1 MANEHPAESDLIY
14 DWNLTDPTRGRAKQ
28 GRHIEL
34 DDETLRDGL
43 QNPSVVT
50 PTKEQKIAILH
61 LMEKLGID
69 SLDIGLPGA
78 GPKHLDDA
86 LALANEIVTKKLRIA
101 ANCAGRTVEGD
112 ITPMVEVQEKT
123 GLPIEASLF
132 IGSSPIRQYAENWTL
147 DMMLEH
153 SKKAV
158 TFAVKHGLSVMYVT
172 EDTTRAHPD
181 TLRALYTAAIE
192 CGAARICLCDTVGH
206 STPDGVR
213 RLVEFMKGVVERTGQ
228 KVKIDWHGHKD
239 RGLDIANT
247 MAAVEA
253 GVNRV
258 HGAALGIGERA
269 GNTPMELILCNLYL
283 YGYIERDLS
292 AIGDYCRAVGEA
304 CHVPIPNN
312 YPVVGRDAF
321 ETGTGV
327 HAAAVIKALKKG
339 DKWLADR
346 IYSGVPA
353 TEFGREQVVRVG
365 PMSGR
370 SNVIYWLEKRGIPAT
385 DALVDRIFQ
394 AAKASNRMLEDAE
407 VEKLAVA
414 PAAR

>member
-1 MANEHPAESDLIY
+1 MTTPHPEEKELIY
-14 DWNLTDPTRGRAKQ
+14 DWNLKDPTAGRQDQ
-28 GRHIEL
+28 GRHVEL

-50 PTKEQKIAILH
+50 PTKEEKLAILH
-61 LMEKLGID
+61 LMERLGID
-69 SLDIGLPGA
+69 ALDIGLPGA
-78 GPKHLDDA
+78 GPKHAEDA
-86 LALANEIVTKKLRIA
+86 LALAQEIVKRKMKIG
-101 ANCAGRTVEGD
+101 ANCAGRTVESD
-112 ITPMVEVQEKT
+112 ITPMVEVSQKA
-123 GLPIEASLF
+123 GLPIEAALF
-132 IGSSPIRQYAENWTL
+132 IGSSPIRQYAEDWTL
-147 DMMLEH
+147 EKMLDH

-158 TFAVKHGLSVMYVT
+158 TFAVKHGLPVMYVT
-172 EDTTRAHPD
+172 EDTTRAHPE
-181 TLRALYTAAIE
+181 TLRALYTAAID
-192 CGAARICLCDTVGH
+192 CGARRVCLCDTVGH
-206 STPDGVR
+206 VTPDGVR
-213 RLVEFMKGVVERTGQ
+213 RLVDFMKGVVEKTGA

-283 YGYIERDLS
+283 YGYIHRDLT
-292 AIGDYCRAVGEA
+292 AVGDYCRAVGDA
-304 CHVPIPNN
+304 CHVPIPHN
-312 YPVVGRDAF
+312 YPLVGQDAF

-339 DKWLADR
+339 DRWLADR

-353 TEFGREQVVRVG
+353 TEFGREQQIRVG

-370 SNVIYWLEKRGIPAT
+370 SNVLFWLEKRGIPAT
-385 DALVDRIFQ
+385 DDLVDRIFQ
-394 AAKASNRMLEDAE
+394 AAKASNRMLEEAE
-407 VEKLAVA
+407 IEKICAA
-414 PAAR
+414 PARK

>member
-1 MANEHPAESDLIY
+1 MAMEHPSETDLIY
-14 DWNLTDPTRGRAKQ
+14 DWNLVDPTRGRELQ
-28 GRHIEL
+28 GRHVEL

-50 PTKEQKIAILH
+50 PTKEQKVAVLH

-69 SLDIGLPGA
+69 ALDIGLPGA
-78 GPKHLDDA
+78 GPKHLEDA
-86 LALANEIVTKKLRIA
+86 LALANEIVAKKMRIG
-101 ANCAGRTVEGD
+101 ANCAGRTVESD
-112 ITPMVEVQEKT
+112 VTPMVEVSQKA
-123 GLPIEASLF
+123 GLPIEAALF

-147 DMMLEH
+147 EMMLEH
-153 SKKAV
+153 SRKAV
-158 TFAVKHGLSVMYVT
+158 SFAVKHGLPVMYVT
-172 EDTTRAHPD
+172 EDTTRAQPE
-181 TLRALYTAAIE
+181 TIRTLYTAAIE
-192 CGAARICLCDTVGH
+192 CGATRVCLCDTVGH
-206 STPDGVR
+206 ATPDGVR
-213 RLVEFMKGVVERTGQ
+213 RLVEFMKGVVERTGV

-247 MAAVEA
+247 MAAIEA

-283 YGYIERDLS
+283 YGYIDRDLS
-292 AIGDYCRAVGEA
+292 AIGDYCRAVGDA

-312 YPVVGRDAF
+312 YPVVGKDAF

-353 TEFGREQVVRVG
+353 TQFGREQVIRVG

-370 SNVIYWLEKRGIPAT
+370 SNVIFWLEKRGIPVT

-394 AAKASNRMLEDAE
+394 AAKASNHMLEDAE
-407 VEKLAVA
+407 VEKLALASVA
-414 PAAR
+414 K

>member
-14 DWNLTDPTRGRAKQ
+14 DWNLTDPTRGREKQ

-78 GPKHLDDA
+78 GPKHLEDA
-86 LALANEIVTKKLRIA
+86 LALANEIVTKKMSIA
-101 ANCAGRTVEGD
+101 ANCAGRTIESDV
-112 ITPMVEVQEKT
+112 TPMVEVQQRT

-158 TFAVKHGLSVMYVT
+158 TYAVKHGLSVMYVT

-181 TLRALYTAAIE
+181 TLRALYTAAID
-192 CGAARICLCDTVGH
+192 CGATRICLCDTVGH

-283 YGYIERDLS
+283 YGYINRDLS
-292 AIGDYCRAVGEA
+292 AIGDYCRAVGDA

-414 PAAR
+414 PSVR

>member
-1 MANEHPAESDLIY
+1 MAAEHPSETDLIY
-14 DWNLTDPTRGRAKQ
+14 DWNLVDPTRGREKQ
-28 GRHIEL
+28 GRHVEL

-50 PTKEQKIAILH
+50 PTKEQKVAILH
-61 LMEKLGID
+61 FMEKLGID
-69 SLDIGLPGA
+69 ALDIGLPGA
-78 GPKHLDDA
+78 GPKHLEDA
-86 LALANEIVTKKLRIA
+86 LALANEIVTKKMKIG
-101 ANCAGRTVEGD
+101 ANCAGRTVESD
-112 ITPMVEVQEKT
+112 VTPMVEVSQKA
-123 GLPIEASLF
+123 GLPIEAALF

-147 DMMLEH
+147 EMMLEH

-158 TFAVKHGLSVMYVT
+158 SFAVKHGLPVMYVT
-172 EDTTRAHPD
+172 EDTTRAQPE
-181 TLRALYTAAIE
+181 TLRTLYTAAIE
-192 CGAARICLCDTVGH
+192 CGATRVCLCDTVGH

-213 RLVEFMKGVVERTGQ
+213 RLVEFMTGVVERTGA

-247 MAAVEA
+247 MAAIEA

-283 YGYIERDLS
+283 YGYIDRDLS
-292 AIGDYCRAVGEA
+292 AIGDYCRSVGEA
-304 CHVPIPNN
+304 CHVPIPHN
-312 YPVVGRDAF
+312 YPVVGQDAF

-353 TEFGREQVVRVG
+353 TQFGREQTIRVG

-370 SNVIYWLEKRGIPAT
+370 SNVIYWLERRGIPAT

-394 AAKASNRMLEDAE
+394 AAKASNHMLEDAE
-407 VEKLAVA
+407 VEKLAM
-414 PAAR
+414 AAAAK

>member
-1 MANEHPAESDLIY
+1 MTNEHPAESDLIY
-14 DWNLTDPTRGRAKQ
+14 DWNLTDPTRGREKQ
-28 GRHIEL
+28 RRHIEL

-61 LMEKLGID
+61 LMEKLGVD

-86 LALANEIVTKKLRIA
+86 LALANEIVAKKMRIA
-101 ANCAGRTVEGD
+101 ANCAGRTVESD
-112 ITPMVEVQEKT
+112 ISPMVEVQQRS

-181 TLRALYTAAIE
+181 TLRALYTAAID
-192 CGAARICLCDTVGH
+192 CGATRICLCDTVGH

-283 YGYIERDLS
+283 YGYIDRDLS

-414 PAAR
+414 SAAR

>member
-1 MANEHPAESDLIY
+1 MTSEHPTESDLIY
-14 DWNLTDPTRGRAKQ
+14 DWNLTDPTRGREKRS
-28 GRHIEL
+28 RHIEL

-69 SLDIGLPGA
+69 TLDIGLPGA
-78 GPKHLDDA
+78 GPKHLEDA

-101 ANCAGRTVEGD
+101 ANCAGRTVESD
-112 ITPMVEVQEKT
+112 ISPMVEVQQRA

-158 TFAVKHGLSVMYVT
+158 TYAVKHGLSVMYVT

-192 CGAARICLCDTVGH
+192 CGATRICLCDTVGH
-206 STPDGVR
+206 ATPDGVR
-213 RLVEFMKGVVERTGQ
+213 RLVEFMKGVVERTGV

-283 YGYIERDLS
+283 YGYIDRDLT

-312 YPVVGRDAF
+312 YPLVGRDAF

-353 TEFGREQVVRVG
+353 TEFGREQVVRIG

-370 SNVIYWLEKRGIPAT
+370 SNVVYWLEKRGIPAT

-407 VEKLAVA
+407 VEKLALA
-414 PAAR
+414 PATR

>member
-1 MANEHPAESDLIY
+1 MAAEHPSETDLIY
-14 DWNLTDPTRGRAKQ
+14 DWNLVDPTRGREVQ
-28 GRHIEL
+28 GRHVEL

-50 PTKEQKIAILH
+50 PTKEQKVAVLQ

-69 SLDIGLPGA
+69 ALDIGLPGA
-78 GPKHLDDA
+78 GPKHLEDA
-86 LALANEIVTKKLRIA
+86 LALANEIVSKKMKIG
-101 ANCAGRTVEGD
+101 ANCAGRTVESD
-112 ITPMVEVQEKT
+112 VTPMVEVSQKA
-123 GLPIEASLF
+123 GLPIEAALF

-147 DMMLEH
+147 EMMLEH

-158 TFAVKHGLSVMYVT
+158 TFAVKHGLPVMFVT
-172 EDTTRAHPD
+172 EDTTRAQPE
-181 TLRALYTAAIE
+181 TIRTLYTAAIE
-192 CGAARICLCDTVGH
+192 CGATRVCLCDTVGH
-206 STPDGVR
+206 ATPDGVR
-213 RLVEFMKGVVERTGQ
+213 RLVEFMKGVVERTGA

-247 MAAVEA
+247 MAAIEA

-283 YGYIERDLS
+283 YGYIDRDLS

-312 YPVVGRDAF
+312 YPVVGKDAF

-353 TEFGREQVVRVG
+353 TQFGREQVIRVG

-370 SNVIYWLEKRGIPAT
+370 SNVVYWLEKRGIPVT

-394 AAKASNRMLEDAE
+394 AAKASNHMLEDAE
-407 VEKLAVA
+407 VEKLAMAPVA
-414 PAAR
+414 R

>member
-1 MANEHPAESDLIY
+1 MTSEHPTESDLIY
-14 DWNLTDPTRGRAKQ
+14 DWNLTDPTRGREK
-28 GRHIEL
+28 RSRLIEL

-50 PTKEQKIAILH
+50 PTKDQKIAILH

-69 SLDIGLPGA
+69 TLDIGLPGA
-78 GPKHLDDA
+78 GPKHLEDA
-86 LALANEIVTKKLRIA
+86 LALANEIVAKKLRIA
-101 ANCAGRTVEGD
+101 ANCAGRTVESD
-112 ITPMVEVQEKT
+112 ISPMVEVQQRA

-158 TFAVKHGLSVMYVT
+158 TYAVKHGLSVMYVT

-192 CGAARICLCDTVGH
+192 CGATRICLCDTVGH
-206 STPDGVR
+206 ATPDGVR
-213 RLVEFMKGVVERTGQ
+213 RLVEFMKGVVERTGV

-283 YGYIERDLS
+283 YGYIDRDLS
-292 AIGDYCRAVGEA
+292 AIGDYCRAVGDA

-353 TEFGREQVVRVG
+353 TEFGREQVVRIG

-370 SNVIYWLEKRGIPAT
+370 SNVVYWLEKRGIPAT

-407 VEKLAVA
+407 VEKLALT
-414 PAAR
+414 PASR

>member
-1 MANEHPAESDLIY
+1 MTNEHPNETDLIY
-14 DWNLTDPTRGRAKQ
+14 DWNLTDPTRGRERQA
-28 GRHIEL
+28 RHIEL

-61 LMEKLGID
+61 LMERLGID
-69 SLDIGLPGA
+69 TLDIGLPGA
-78 GPKHLDDA
+78 GPKHLEDA
-86 LALANEIVTKKLRIA
+86 LALANEIRTKGLRIA

-112 ITPMVEVQEKT
+112 ITPMVEVSQKA
-123 GLPIEASLF
+123 GIPIEASLF
-132 IGSSPIRQYAENWTL
+132 IGSSPIRQYAEDWTL
-147 DMMLEH
+147 EKMVDH

-158 TFAVKHGLSVMYVT
+158 TFAVKHGLQVMYVT

-181 TLRALYTAAIE
+181 TLRALYTSAIE
-192 CGAARICLCDTVGH
+192 CGATRICLCDTVGH

-213 RLVEFMKGVVERTGQ
+213 RLVEYMKGVVERTGV

-247 MAAVEA
+247 MAAIEA

-283 YGYIERDLS
+283 YGYISRDLT
-292 AIGDYCRAVGEA
+292 AIGDYCRAVSEA
-304 CHVPIPNN
+304 CHVPIPHN
-312 YPVVGRDAF
+312 YPVVGQDAF

-353 TEFGREQVVRVG
+353 TEFGREQTIRVG

-370 SNVIYWLEKRGIPAT
+370 SNVVYWLEKRGIAVT
-385 DALVDRIFQ
+385 DALVERIFL
-394 AAKASNRMLEDAE
+394 AAKASNHMLEDAD
-407 VEKLAVA
+407 VEKLALA